1 MNVQNVIDI
10 ALTAGEILLENGA
23 ENYRIEDTVSKICKS
38 YGFNS
43 ECIAMSN
50 GLLLLVED
58 CNLEKITSMKKIKE
72 KHVDLYRIELI
83 NSFSRKLEKSL
94 LTYEDAKKSLEKIKN
109 APNFTLNVRTMAAC
123 MTGFIYTLFFNGS
136 ILDGLIAIIVC
147 LITYIVFEKIS
158 KKDSN
163 ITNCDIKLSEH
174 WICAKGKLIA
184 KNLLIIG
191 YPRVTSNLT
200 GRATTPMVFIY
211 MTGDVVKVDLKTD
224 LSVEKISLLR
234 KYFWHNFGI
243 VSTEVLGKSKEEVT
257 DIFSKQFQVLK
268 EEMNLDDR
276 ELLIE
281 MIKEPE
287 KYRKIYMEILP
298 YHIKKWCKKQNIEER
313 KQ

>member
-58 CNLEKITSMKKIKE
+58 FNLEKITSMKKIKE

-83 NSFSRKLEKSL
+83 NSFSREIEKSL

-109 APNFTLNVRTMAAC
+109 APNFTLNVRTIAAC

-147 LITYIVFEKIS
+147 LITYIVFEKVSKLGFFQFLESFLAGLLIGGLSMFFHTLIS
-158 KKDSN
+158 TVNTHNVIAGSIMILIPGVILTNGIKDIIYGDFSAG
-163 ITNCDIKLSEH
+163 CSKFFE
-174 WICAKGKLIA
+174 A
-184 KNLLIIG
+184 LLIIIAVG
-191 YPRVTSNLT
+191 VGIGTSL
-200 GRATTPMVFIY
+200 FI
-211 MTGDVVKVDLKTD
+211 
-224 LSVEKISLLR
+224 
-234 KYFWHNFGI
+234 GI
-243 VSTEVLGKSKEEVT
+243 NTL
-257 DIFSKQFQVLK
+257 
-268 EEMNLDDR
+268 
-276 ELLIE
+276 
-281 MIKEPE
+281 
-287 KYRKIYMEILP
+287 
-298 YHIKKWCKKQNIEER
+298 
-313 KQ
+313 

>member
-109 APNFTLNVRTMAAC
+109 APNFTLSVRTMAAC

-158 KKDSN
+158 KLGFFQFLESFLAGLLIGGLSMFSHTLLSSVNSHNVIAGSIMILIPGVILTNGIKDIIYGDFSAG
-163 ITNCDIKLSEH
+163 CSKFFE
-174 WICAKGKLIA
+174 A
-184 KNLLIIG
+184 LLIIVAVG
-191 YPRVTSNLT
+191 VGIGTSL
-200 GRATTPMVFIY
+200 FI
-211 MTGDVVKVDLKTD
+211 
-224 LSVEKISLLR
+224 
-234 KYFWHNFGI
+234 GI
-243 VSTEVLGKSKEEVT
+243 NTL
-257 DIFSKQFQVLK
+257 
-268 EEMNLDDR
+268 
-276 ELLIE
+276 
-281 MIKEPE
+281 
-287 KYRKIYMEILP
+287 
-298 YHIKKWCKKQNIEER
+298 
-313 KQ
+313 